1 MRAFKVEIKWAIV
14 IGIVQLLWLLLEYA
28 LGFHGKFIG
37 YQAFTSLLFYVPIVM
52 VIFYAIKENMLT
64 LYGGSVNMMQG
75 LKTGFFTTLFAMP
88 LMMIATFFVFQYI
101 STDFF
106 NRLMTLG
113 IEQGQ
118 NQSDLASYII
128 MKNYLRQLIFFPS
141 MGLLFALIITLI
153 LKKK

>member
-1 MRAFKVEIKWAIV
+1 MRAFRIEIKWAIV
-14 IGIVQLLWLLLEYA
+14 IGIVQLLWLLLEYG
-28 LGFHGKFIG
+28 LGFHGNFIG
-37 YQAFTSLLFYVPIVM
+37 YQAFTSLLFYVPV
-52 VIFYAIKENMLT
+52 VLAIFYAIKENMIT
-64 LYGGSVNMMQG
+64 IYGGSLNMMQG

-88 LMMIATFFVFQYI
+88 LMMIATFFVFRYI

-106 NRLMTLG
+106 NRLIALG

-118 NQSDLASYII
+118 NQSELAGYIN

-141 MGLLFALIITLI
+141 MGLLFALISTLI